1 MQSLLKAFLAW
12 RAWAVIAPYKLG
24 IGIALLATV
33 ITQTAHS
40 EFIEY
45 LQVQASVRTNASSL
59 DNVEKVLQLAYLAK
73 WSSFSLIALVLLLYV
88 WRVGS
93 QSRGS
98 DDRAFDFLRDVDSPA
113 RTASSS
119 GNRAGLEQ
127 PKNDQ
132 LHSTQQT
139 AKSEAESAERLEVA
153 QERDDEDKAF
163 DFVRDKPRLRK
174 RGEMILDR
182 ESSRD

>member
-1 MQSLLKAFLAW
+1 M
-12 RAWAVIAPYKLG
+12 
-24 IGIALLATV
+24 ATV

-45 LQVQASVRTNASSL
+45 LQVQASVRTNPSSF
-59 DNVEKVLQLAYLAK
+59 DNVEKVLQLAYLTK

-127 PKNDQ
+127 SNNDQ
-132 LHSTQQT
+132 QHSTQQT
-139 AKSEAESAERLEVA
+139 AKSEAECGEVA

-163 DFVRDKPRLRK
+163 DFLRDRPRLRK